1 MNNLHIFQGYL
12 FTIVIV
18 QNRKEEII
26 HFDLFFLKEIIV
38 SILYI
43 LQKPILI
50 SEASGNFLKYYWMG
64 KDDRK
69 RVQVLHFIDL
79 SCSEDFLIHGYVGL
93 LLH

>member
-26 HFDLFFLKEIIV
+26 HFDLFFFKEIIV
-38 SILYI
+38 SILYK

-69 RVQVLHFIDL
+69 GVQGLHFIDL

>member
-1 MNNLHIFQGYL
+1 MNNLHIFQGIL

-18 QNRKEEII
+18 QHRKEEII

-69 RVQVLHFIDL
+69 MVQVLYFIDL